1 MKKADNKTNIKE
13 KEVSTKEVKVKKD
26 LFGWFGNNK
35 PFVIAI
41 LIIMAAFLSGYFIK
55 NSLIAATV
63 NGKTIW
69 RYTLVK
75 QLEKYYGE
83 NILNT
88 TIEQELIKDEA
99 KNKKVEVTQ
108 EELGAKIKEIEDS
121 MAGSG
126 QTLDEALKE
135 SGMTRK
141 DLEENY
147 ELNLLIEKMLSER
160 IQVTDEEVEKYIEDN
175 SESFPEGTDM
185 ESIKT
190 IIVEQLKQ
198 QKMST
203 EYQSF
208 ITEIKE
214 KADIKIVERN

>member
-1 MKKADNKTNIKE
+1 MKKTEKKTNIKE
-13 KEVSTKEVKVKKD
+13 GEVTTKEVKVKKGI
-26 LFGWFGNNK
+26 FAWFAYNK
-35 PFVIAI
+35 PFIIAV

-69 RYTLVK
+69 RYSLVR
-75 QLEKYYGE
+75 QLEKYYGA
-83 NILNT
+83 NMLNT
-88 TIEQELIKDEA
+88 SIEQELIKQEA
-99 KNKKVEVTQ
+99 KNKKIEITKEEVA
-108 EELGAKIKEIEDS
+108 AKIKEIETS
-121 MAGSG
+121 MASSG

-147 ELNLLIEKMLSER
+147 RLNLLIEKILSER
-160 IQVTDEEVEKYIEDN
+160 IQVTDEEVQKYIDDN

-185 ESIKT
+185 ESVKT

-208 ITEIKE
+208 INELKE
-214 KADIKIVERN
+214 KADIKTVAKY

>member
-1 MKKADNKTNIKE
+1 
-13 KEVSTKEVKVKKD
+13 
-26 LFGWFGNNK
+26 
-35 PFVIAI
+35 
-41 LIIMAAFLSGYFIK
+41 
-55 NSLIAATV
+55 
-63 NGKTIW
+63 
-69 RYTLVK
+69 
-75 QLEKYYGE
+75 
-83 NILNT
+83 
-88 TIEQELIKDEA
+88 
-99 KNKKVEVTQ
+99 
-108 EELGAKIKEIEDS
+108 

-147 ELNLLIEKMLSER
+147 KLNLLIEKMLSER

-214 KADIKIVERN
+214 KADIKTVIKY

>member
-1 MKKADNKTNIKE
+1 MKKTEKKNNIKE
-13 KEVSTKEVKVKKD
+13 EGVGTKEVKIKKGF
-26 LFGWFGNNK
+26 LAWFDNNK
-35 PFVIAI
+35 PFIIAVTI
-41 LIIMAAFLSGYFIK
+41 VMLAFLSGYFIK

-69 RYTLVK
+69 RYGLIK
-75 QLEKYYGE
+75 QLENYYGT

-88 TIEQELIKDEA
+88 TIEQELIKQEA
-99 KNKKVEVTQ
+99 EDKNIEVTK
-108 EELGAKIKEIEDS
+108 EEVGAKIKEIETS
-121 MAGSG
+121 MSSSG
-126 QTLDEALKE
+126 QTLDEALQE

-141 DLEENY
+141 DLEDNY
-147 ELNLLIEKMLSER
+147 RLNLIIEKILSGR
-160 IQVTDEEVEKYIEDN
+160 IQVTDEEVQKYIDDN

-208 ITEIKE
+208 INELKE
-214 KADIKIVERN
+214 KAEIKTVVKY